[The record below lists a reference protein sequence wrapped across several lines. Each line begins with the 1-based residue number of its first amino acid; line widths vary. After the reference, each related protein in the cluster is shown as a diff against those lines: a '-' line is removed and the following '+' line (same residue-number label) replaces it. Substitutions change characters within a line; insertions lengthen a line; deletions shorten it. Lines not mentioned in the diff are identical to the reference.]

1 MSSLKSEVMQS
12 LAPKIDTLRAKYLLS
27 ADEIWQPS
35 DYLPSPGSSDFSHE
49 ISDIQEQAREFGRD
63 FWVVLVGDTITEEAL
78 PSYESWL
85 MDVQGVDQHESNGW
99 ARWVRQ
105 WTAEENRHGDLLNK
119 YLYLCG
125 RVDVREVEIT
135 TQLLIQ
141 DGIDIGTSTDPYK
154 NFVYTAFQELATH
167 CSHLGVGK
175 IAEEHGGTFLRNICS
190 AIATDEMKHYCAY
203 RDFVKLILELDPSG
217 MLDAFAEMMKT
228 RIVMPGEF
236 MRDASTEI
244 GGLFDEFSAAA
255 QRLNVYTV
263 WDYIEILKKLIRHWA
278 IEDFDGLSDSAKR
291 SQEYLVSLPDRLT
304 KIASRKP
311 VPNSAKMKNKWVLP
325 NGRC

>member
-1 MSSLKSEVMQS
+1 MQS

-27 ADEIWQPS
+27 ADDIWQPS

-63 FWVVLVGDTITEEAL
+63 FWVVLVGDMITEEAL

-85 MDVQGVDQHESNGW
+85 MDVQGVDQHEPNGW

-141 DGIDIGTSTDPYK
+141 DGIEIGTVS
-154 NFVYTAFQELATH
+154 YT
-167 CSHLGVGK
+167 HL
-175 IAEEHGGTFLRNICS
+175 T
-190 AIATDEMKHYCAY
+190 
-203 RDFVKLILELDPSG
+203 
-217 MLDAFAEMMKT
+217 
-228 RIVMPGEF
+228 
-236 MRDASTEI
+236 
-244 GGLFDEFSAAA
+244 
-255 QRLNVYTV
+255 
-263 WDYIEILKKLIRHWA
+263 
-278 IEDFDGLSDSAKR
+278 
-291 SQEYLVSLPDRLT
+291 LPT
-304 KIASRKP
+304 KA
-311 VPNSAKMKNKWVLP
+311 
-325 NGRC
+325 